1 MQVEA
6 PERDDEDSNPLLDV
20 EVRDI
25 VNNYLDDSLQSGD
38 NIQSDNDEDIEIG
51 EVEVVETNEHQAFQ
65 KTDELQEALF
75 ADMDE
80 GDAAVD

>member
-1 MQVEA
+1 MQVEV

-51 EVEVVETNEHQAFQ
+51 EVEVVETNEH
-65 KTDELQEALF
+65 
-75 ADMDE
+75 
-80 GDAAVD
+80 